1 MTEKLFAG
9 LRVVFGPRNDYNN
22 NIMTWARTEFGTD
35 WQWAYDHYTKTGKTP
50 IKGIDY

>member
-35 WQWAYDHYTKTGKTP
+35 WRWAYDHYTKTGKTP
-50 IKGIDY
+50 LKGIDY